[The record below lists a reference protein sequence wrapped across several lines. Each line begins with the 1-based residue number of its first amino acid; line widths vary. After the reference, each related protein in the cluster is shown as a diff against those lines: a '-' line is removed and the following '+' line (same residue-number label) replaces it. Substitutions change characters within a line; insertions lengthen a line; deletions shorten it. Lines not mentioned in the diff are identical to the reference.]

1 MINAN
6 TIMLPNPAIMTKNL
20 EFIWKT
26 EKARI
31 KTHCVNEFI
40 KSKHSVPM
48 AEISIV
54 IAFLAG
60 IGSFFAPCILPMVPA
75 FLAYISGTTLS
86 EIKTRDNVIS
96 INKANVFFNSIFFVL
111 GFSVVFSALGVAINS
126 IFYENAN
133 QIISE
138 FNQIGGIII
147 IGFGTYMILSHKIR
161 ILNVEKKIFP
171 RNTGVK
177 FPVSF
182 LFGMAFAAGWTPCVG
197 PILGTIITLAATTPG
212 IAFNLLLAYSI
223 GMGIPFMIMGAVI
236 SKSSKVISKVGK
248 HLKYYT
254 VIFGIVIII
263 LGVLVF
269 FNQLVLIANFP
280 LLNDLIL
287 LS

>member
-1 MINAN
+1 M
-6 TIMLPNPAIMTKNL
+6 
-20 EFIWKT
+20 
-26 EKARI
+26 
-31 KTHCVNEFI
+31 V
-40 KSKHSVPM
+40 
-48 AEISIV
+48 EISLV

-86 EIKTRDNVIS
+86 EIKTKDNVIS

-111 GFSVVFSALGVAINS
+111 GFSVVFSALGVAVNS

-133 QIISE
+133 QIVSE

-147 IGFGTYMILSHKIR
+147 RGFGTYMILSYKIR

-171 RNTGVK
+171 KNTGAK

-212 IAFNLLLAYSI
+212 IAFNLLLAYSVGI
-223 GMGIPFMIMGAVI
+223 GIPFVLMGALI
-236 SKSSKVISKVGK
+236 SKSSKIVSKMRK

-254 VIFGIVIII
+254 VVLGIVIII

-280 LLNDLIL
+280 LLNNLIL
-287 LS
+287 LN

>member
-1 MINAN
+1 
-6 TIMLPNPAIMTKNL
+6 
-20 EFIWKT
+20 
-26 EKARI
+26 
-31 KTHCVNEFI
+31 
-40 KSKHSVPM
+40 M
-48 AEISIV
+48 AEISMV

-86 EIKTRDNVIS
+86 EIKTNDNVIS

-147 IGFGTYMILSHKIR
+147 ICFGAYMILSHKIR

-171 RNTGVK
+171 KSTGAK

-197 PILGTIITLAATTPG
+197 PILGTVITLAATTPG
-212 IAFNLLLAYSI
+212 IAFNLLLAYSV
-223 GMGIPFMIMGAVI
+223 GMGIPFILMGALI
-236 SKSSKVISKVGK
+236 SKSSKIVSRMRK

-254 VIFGIVIII
+254 VIFGVVIII

-287 LS
+287 RN

>member
-1 MINAN
+1 
-6 TIMLPNPAIMTKNL
+6 
-20 EFIWKT
+20 
-26 EKARI
+26 
-31 KTHCVNEFI
+31 
-40 KSKHSVPM
+40 M
-48 AEISIV
+48 AEVSIA
-54 IAFLAG
+54 IAFMAG
-60 IGSFFAPCILPMVPA
+60 IGSFFAPCIIPMVPA

-86 EIKTRDNVIS
+86 EARAKDNIIS
-96 INKANVFFNSIFFVL
+96 INRANVFFNSIFFVL

-133 QIISE
+133 QIVAE

-147 IGFGTYMILSHKIR
+147 MGFGIYMILSHKIR
-161 ILNVEKKIFP
+161 LLNVEKKIFP
-171 RNTGVK
+171 KSVGVR

-197 PILGTIITLAATTPG
+197 PILGTVITLAATSPG

-223 GMGIPFMIMGAVI
+223 GIGLPFMIMGALISRSSKII
-236 SKSSKVISKVGK
+236 SKIGK

-254 VIFGIVIII
+254 AVFGIIIII

>member
-1 MINAN
+1 
-6 TIMLPNPAIMTKNL
+6 
-20 EFIWKT
+20 
-26 EKARI
+26 
-31 KTHCVNEFI
+31 
-40 KSKHSVPM
+40 M

-86 EIKTRDNVIS
+86 EIKTKDNVIS

-147 IGFGTYMILSHKIR
+147 IGFGVYMILSYKIR

-171 RNTGVK
+171 KSTGAK

-212 IAFNLLLAYSI
+212 IAFNLLLAYSV

-236 SKSSKVISKVGK
+236 SKSSKIVSKMRK

-254 VIFGIVIII
+254 VVFGIMIII
-263 LGVLVF
+263 LGILVF

-287 LS
+287 LN

>member
-1 MINAN
+1 V
-6 TIMLPNPAIMTKNL
+6 T
-20 EFIWKT
+20 
-26 EKARI
+26 
-31 KTHCVNEFI
+31 
-40 KSKHSVPM
+40 
-48 AEISIV
+48 EISII

-86 EIKTRDNVIS
+86 EIKTKDNVIS
-96 INKANVFFNSIFFVL
+96 INKSNIQLNSIFFVL

-126 IFYENAN
+126 ILHENAN
-133 QIISE
+133 QIVTE

-147 IGFGTYMILSHKIR
+147 IGFGAYMILSHKIR
-161 ILNVEKKIFP
+161 IFNVEKKIFP
-171 RNTGVK
+171 KSVGAR

-197 PILGTIITLAATTPG
+197 PILGTIITLAATDPS
-212 IAFNLLLAYSI
+212 ISFNLLLAYSI
-223 GMGIPFMIMGAVI
+223 GMGIPFIVMGALI
-236 SKSSKVISKVGK
+236 SNSSKIISRIVK

-254 VIFGIVIII
+254 VLSGIVIII
-263 LGVLVF
+263 LGILVF

>member
-1 MINAN
+1 M
-6 TIMLPNPAIMTKNL
+6 K
-20 EFIWKT
+20 
-26 EKARI
+26 
-31 KTHCVNEFI
+31 C
-40 KSKHSVPM
+40 SKEM
-48 AEISIV
+48 AEVSII

-86 EIKTRDNVIS
+86 EIKTKNNILAID
-96 INKANVFFNSIFFVL
+96 KTNVFFNSIFFVL

-126 IFYENAN
+126 IFFENSN
-133 QIISE
+133 QIVSE
-138 FNQIGGIII
+138 FNQMGGLII

-161 ILNVEKKIFP
+161 ILNAEKKIFP
-171 RNTGVK
+171 KNAGARY
-177 FPVSF
+177 PISF

-197 PILGTIITLAATTPG
+197 PILGTIITLATTSPS

-223 GMGIPFMIMGAVI
+223 GMGIPFIIMGAII
-236 SKSSKVISKVGK
+236 SKSTRIIAKIGK
-248 HLKYYT
+248 NLKYFT

-287 LS
+287 LN

>member
-1 MINAN
+1 
-6 TIMLPNPAIMTKNL
+6 
-20 EFIWKT
+20 
-26 EKARI
+26 
-31 KTHCVNEFI
+31 
-40 KSKHSVPM
+40 
-48 AEISIV
+48 
-54 IAFLAG
+54 
-60 IGSFFAPCILPMVPA
+60 
-75 FLAYISGTTLS
+75 
-86 EIKTRDNVIS
+86 
-96 INKANVFFNSIFFVL
+96 
-111 GFSVVFSALGVAINS
+111 
-126 IFYENAN
+126 
-133 QIISE
+133 
-138 FNQIGGIII
+138 
-147 IGFGTYMILSHKIR
+147 MILSHKIR

-236 SKSSKVISKVGK
+236 SKSSKMISKVGK

>member
-1 MINAN
+1 
-6 TIMLPNPAIMTKNL
+6 
-20 EFIWKT
+20 
-26 EKARI
+26 
-31 KTHCVNEFI
+31 
-40 KSKHSVPM
+40 M
-48 AEISIV
+48 AEVSIV

-86 EIKTRDNVIS
+86 EVKTKDSVIS
-96 INKANVFFNSIFFVL
+96 INKSNVLFNSIFFVL

-126 IFYENAN
+126 IFSESAN
-133 QIISE
+133 QIVTE

-147 IGFGTYMILSHKIR
+147 VGFGAYMILTHKIR

-171 RNTGVK
+171 KSAGAR

-197 PILGTIITLAATTPG
+197 PILGTIITLAATSPS
-212 IAFNLLLAYSI
+212 ISFNLLLAYSI
-223 GMGIPFMIMGAVI
+223 GMGIPFMIMGALI
-236 SKSSKVISKVGK
+236 SKSSKIISKVAN

-254 VIFGIVIII
+254 VLFGIVIIV
-263 LGVLVF
+263 LGILVF

-280 LLNDLIL
+280 ILNELIL
-287 LS
+287 MG

>member
-1 MINAN
+1 MV
-6 TIMLPNPAIMTKNL
+6 
-20 EFIWKT
+20 E
-26 EKARI
+26 
-31 KTHCVNEFI
+31 V
-40 KSKHSVPM
+40 
-48 AEISIV
+48 SIL

-60 IGSFFAPCILPMVPA
+60 IGSFFAPCIIPMVPA

-86 EIKTRDNVIS
+86 EVKTKENVIS
-96 INKANVFFNSIFFVL
+96 INKSNVLLNSIFFVL

-133 QIISE
+133 QVVSE

-161 ILNVEKKIFP
+161 ILNIEKKIFP
-171 RNTGVK
+171 KSVGFR

-223 GMGIPFMIMGAVI
+223 GMGIPFMIMGALI
-236 SKSSKVISKVGK
+236 SKSSRIISKVGK
-248 HLKYYT
+248 HLK
-254 VIFGIVIII
+254 
-263 LGVLVF
+263 
-269 FNQLVLIANFP
+269 
-280 LLNDLIL
+280 
-287 LS
+287 

>member
-1 MINAN
+1 
-6 TIMLPNPAIMTKNL
+6 
-20 EFIWKT
+20 
-26 EKARI
+26 
-31 KTHCVNEFI
+31 
-40 KSKHSVPM
+40 M

-111 GFSVVFSALGVAINS
+111 GFSVVFSALGVAVNS

-147 IGFGTYMILSHKIR
+147 IGFGIYMILSHKIR

>member
-1 MINAN
+1 
-6 TIMLPNPAIMTKNL
+6 
-20 EFIWKT
+20 
-26 EKARI
+26 
-31 KTHCVNEFI
+31 
-40 KSKHSVPM
+40 M

-147 IGFGTYMILSHKIR
+147 IGFGIYMILSHKIR

-197 PILGTIITLAATTPG
+197 PILGTIITLAASTPG

>member
-1 MINAN
+1 
-6 TIMLPNPAIMTKNL
+6 
-20 EFIWKT
+20 
-26 EKARI
+26 
-31 KTHCVNEFI
+31 
-40 KSKHSVPM
+40 M

-86 EIKTRDNVIS
+86 EIKTKDNVIS

-126 IFYENAN
+126 IFYENAD

-147 IGFGTYMILSHKIR
+147 IGFGVYMILSYKIR

-171 RNTGVK
+171 KNTGAK

-212 IAFNLLLAYSI
+212 IAFNLLLAYSVGI
-223 GMGIPFMIMGAVI
+223 GIPFVLMGALI
-236 SKSSKVISKVGK
+236 SKSSKIVSKMRK

-254 VIFGIVIII
+254 VVLGIVIII

-280 LLNDLIL
+280 LLNNLIL
-287 LS
+287 LN

>member
-1 MINAN
+1 
-6 TIMLPNPAIMTKNL
+6 
-20 EFIWKT
+20 
-26 EKARI
+26 
-31 KTHCVNEFI
+31 
-40 KSKHSVPM
+40 M

-86 EIKTRDNVIS
+86 EIKTNDNVIS

-147 IGFGTYMILSHKIR
+147 ICFGAYMILSHKIR

-171 RNTGVK
+171 KNTGAK

-197 PILGTIITLAATTPG
+197 PILGTVITLAATTPG
-212 IAFNLLLAYSI
+212 IAFNLLLAYSV
-223 GMGIPFMIMGAVI
+223 GMGIPFILMGALI
-236 SKSSKVISKVGK
+236 SKSSKIVSKMRK

-254 VIFGIVIII
+254 VVLGIVIII

-287 LS
+287 RN

>member
-1 MINAN
+1 
-6 TIMLPNPAIMTKNL
+6 
-20 EFIWKT
+20 
-26 EKARI
+26 
-31 KTHCVNEFI
+31 
-40 KSKHSVPM
+40 M
-48 AEISIV
+48 AEVSIV
-54 IAFLAG
+54 IAFMAG
-60 IGSFFAPCILPMVPA
+60 IGSFFAPCIIPMVPA

-86 EIKTRDNVIS
+86 EARTKDNIIS
-96 INKANVFFNSIFFVL
+96 INRANVFFNSIFFVL

-126 IFYENAN
+126 IFYDNAN
-133 QIISE
+133 QIVAE

-147 IGFGTYMILSHKIR
+147 MGFGIYMILSHKIR
-161 ILNVEKKIFP
+161 LLNVEKKIFP
-171 RNTGVK
+171 KSVGVR

-197 PILGTIITLAATTPG
+197 PILGTVITLAATSPG

-223 GMGIPFMIMGAVI
+223 GIGLPFMIMGALISRSSKII
-236 SKSSKVISKVGK
+236 SKIGK

-254 VIFGIVIII
+254 AVFGVIIII

>member
-1 MINAN
+1 
-6 TIMLPNPAIMTKNL
+6 
-20 EFIWKT
+20 
-26 EKARI
+26 
-31 KTHCVNEFI
+31 V
-40 KSKHSVPM
+40 
-48 AEISIV
+48 AEVSIA

-86 EIKTRDNVIS
+86 EMKTKDGVIS
-96 INKANVFFNSIFFVL
+96 INKSNVLLNSIFFVL

-126 IFYENAN
+126 IFFESAN
-133 QIISE
+133 QIVTE

-147 IGFGTYMILSHKIR
+147 IGFGIYMILTHKIR

-171 RNTGVK
+171 KSVGAR

-197 PILGTIITLAATTPG
+197 PILGTIITLAATSPA
-212 IAFNLLLAYSI
+212 ISFNLLLAYSI
-223 GMGIPFMIMGAVI
+223 GMGIPFVIMGALI
-236 SKSSKVISKVGK
+236 SKSSKIISKVTN

-254 VIFGIVIII
+254 VLFGIVIII
-263 LGVLVF
+263 LGILVF

-280 LLNDLIL
+280 LLNELIL
-287 LS
+287 MG

>member
-1 MINAN
+1 
-6 TIMLPNPAIMTKNL
+6 MT
-20 EFIWKT
+20 
-26 EKARI
+26 
-31 KTHCVNEFI
+31 
-40 KSKHSVPM
+40 
-48 AEISIV
+48 EISIV

-138 FNQIGGIII
+138 YNQIGGIII

>member
-1 MINAN
+1 
-6 TIMLPNPAIMTKNL
+6 
-20 EFIWKT
+20 
-26 EKARI
+26 
-31 KTHCVNEFI
+31 
-40 KSKHSVPM
+40 M

-86 EIKTRDNVIS
+86 EIKTNDNVIS
-96 INKANVFFNSIFFVL
+96 INKTNVFFNSIFFVL
-111 GFSVVFSALGVAINS
+111 GFSIVFSALGVAINS

-133 QIISE
+133 QIILE
-138 FNQIGGIII
+138 FNQIGGVIII
-147 IGFGTYMILSHKIR
+147 SFGAYMILSHKIR

-171 RNTGVK
+171 RNSGVK

-223 GMGIPFMIMGAVI
+223 GMGIPFMIMGALI
-236 SKSSKVISKVGK
+236 SKSSKIVSKIGR

-254 VIFGIVIII
+254 IIFGSVIII

-287 LS
+287 LN

>member
-1 MINAN
+1 
-6 TIMLPNPAIMTKNL
+6 
-20 EFIWKT
+20 
-26 EKARI
+26 
-31 KTHCVNEFI
+31 
-40 KSKHSVPM
+40 M

-236 SKSSKVISKVGK
+236 SKSSKMISKVGK

-254 VIFGIVIII
+254 VIFGIIIII